1 MLNRLFRVI
10 TLAPALALFVLSAPV
25 QAARTQP
32 LYNPDP
38 IEVPAGKSAEQV
50 KAAVRKAMVRYSFSI
65 KEIGPGHV
73 EGKHVKHSKSMEHT
87 AVVTVKYDTKS
98 VRITYKDS
106 KDLNYDASKQMIHG
120 TYNRWIRNLEKY
132 TRAYLE
138 E

>member
-1 MLNRLFRVI
+1 MLNRLFRILTI
-10 TLAPALALFVLSAPV
+10 TPLLALIVVSTPV
-25 QAARTQP
+25 QAAKTQP

-50 KAAVRKAMVRYSFSI
+50 RMAVRKALIRYDFSI

-73 EGKHVKHSKSMEHT
+73 EGKHVKHSKSLEHT
-87 AVVTVKYDTKS
+87 AVVTVKYDTRS

-106 KDLNYDASKQMIHG
+106 KDLNYDASKQVIHG

-138 E
+138 G